1 MSQNNST
8 KPSQPGQQAG
18 KVKKALFLGVAASG
32 AFSALLIPVL
42 ASASFFDALVQRSA
56 AQSSAADSSFNS
68 QTVPLLA
75 AAINI
80 DPSPSNQ
87 INLTVA
93 SGDALVSVENPLASS
108 DIVSRPVNSQISVYV
123 VRDGD
128 TLASIATMF
137 GVSPNTIV
145 GANDI
150 KGGVIKPG
158 RELIILP
165 ITGIQHT
172 VLKGETL
179 ASLAKTY
186 KSDAGDIATY
196 NNLDDSGPLSVGQTI
211 IIPNGEL
218 VSTASQGSSANTTT
232 SQTKAKTT
240 TTKTKSTAS
249 KSFKSA
255 PLRDAGGP
263 EYDNYYQWPVA
274 GGIITQTLH
283 GYNGIDIGA
292 PTGTDMYASAA
303 GTVIIAKN
311 NNGWNG
317 GYGNYIVIAHPN
329 GTQTLYGHASKVF
342 VSAGDTVTQGELIGK
357 VGRTGEATGPHLHF
371 EVRGATNP
379 FGAIP
384 VGSGE

>member
-1 MSQNNST
+1 MAT
-8 KPSQPGQQAG
+8 
-18 KVKKALFLGVAASG
+18 KALFLGIAVSG
-32 AFSALLIPVL
+32 AFSVLVVPIL
-42 ASASFFDALVQRSA
+42 ASANFFNDMIQKSA
-56 AQSSAADSSFNS
+56 AYSSAADSSFNS
-68 QTVPLLA
+68 QTIPLLA

-80 DPSPSNQ
+80 DPSPSSGG
-87 INLTVA
+87 NLTLV
-93 SGDALVSVENPLASS
+93 SGDALMSVENPLASA
-108 DIVSRPVNSQISVYV
+108 DVVSRPVNSQISVYV

-128 TLASIATMF
+128 TLTGIATMF
-137 GVSPNTIV
+137 GVSPNTII

-150 KGGVIKPG
+150 QNGVIHPG
-158 RELIILP
+158 EQLIILP

-179 ASLAKTY
+179 ASLADAY
-186 KSDAGDIATY
+186 KSDAHDIALY
-196 NNLDDSGPLSVGQTI
+196 NNLADTDPLTVGQSI

-218 VSTASQGSSANTTT
+218 AASPSTSSNVA
-232 SQTKAKTT
+232 
-240 TTKTKSTAS
+240 TTKTKVATSKQKTKVSTS
-249 KSFKSA
+249 KTFKPA

-263 EYDNYYQWPVA
+263 EYDNYYMWPVA

-283 GYNGIDIGA
+283 GYNGVDIGA

-303 GTVIIAKN
+303 GTVIIAKDN
-311 NNGWNG
+311 GGWNG